1 MEFLEKIL
9 FAACLILS
17 VTIDGTKGD
26 TFVTG
31 TVICDQ
37 CKDGQRSLFD
47 YPVNGEI

>member
-1 MEFLEKIL
+1 MELLKKLL

-17 VTIDGTKGD
+17 VTIDGTKAD
-26 TFVTG
+26 TLVTG

-47 YPVNGEI
+47 YPVN